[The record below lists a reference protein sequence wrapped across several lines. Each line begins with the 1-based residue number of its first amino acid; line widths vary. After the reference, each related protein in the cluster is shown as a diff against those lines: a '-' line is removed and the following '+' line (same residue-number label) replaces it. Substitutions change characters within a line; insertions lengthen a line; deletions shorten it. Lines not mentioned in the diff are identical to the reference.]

1 MVFPAKALPVERGE
15 LAKLLTECPPENR
28 QEVLDEVEGAAR
40 RNALRAG
47 IVPFG
52 RYLVSA
58 IENGR
63 FAPSLGVQVR
73 AEREAAAE
81 AEARK
86 IAAARAMAAEAP
98 AMTDADAARLPVELR
113 QQLLALRMRAAER
126 TPSSMRLATC
136 AEGPARKVGVEA
148 GHDDLVAIG
157 RQTVCHLGHLIAEE
171 LDLVDRDDLGRR
183 GHDGGDDVIRGCDRD
198 RIEARP
204 RA

>member
-1 MVFPAKALPVERGE
+1 LVFPAKALPVERGE

-98 AMTDADAARLPVELR
+98 AMTDADAACLPVELR

-126 TPSSMRLATC
+126 TPSSMRLSTC
-136 AEGPARKVGVEA
+136 AEGPARTTACAHADLSNHADPSSARIRSAPETGTAASRGASSHQLVNPCGELPAREA
-148 GHDDLVAIG
+148 L
-157 RQTVCHLGHLIAEE
+157 RPSS
-171 LDLVDRDDLGRR
+171 
-183 GHDGGDDVIRGCDRD
+183 GG
-198 RIEARP
+198 P
-204 RA
+204 S